1 MSRVPVCR
9 EGPKIGN
16 HHQVMTGFGSG
27 MSSQCFCKLLEAQSG
42 AALGR
47 APNPTL
53 HGLRHLRANRG
64 GIEEKSFK
72 KARVIARPDS
82 IEPTACLEP
91 RPCFGHKLVVTFQR
105 S

>member
-9 EGPKIGN
+9 QGSKIGN
-16 HHQVMTGFGSG
+16 HHQMMTGFGSG
-27 MSSQCFCKLLEAQSG
+27 MSSQRFCKLLEANGG

-53 HGLRHLRANRG
+53 HGFRHLCADSRE
-64 GIEEKSFK
+64 IEEEGFK
-72 KARVIARPDS
+72 KAWIVARPNS

-91 RPCFGHKLVVTFQR
+91 LPCFGHKLVVIFQ
-105 S
+105 